1 MYNDSGLFITGNFIV
16 FLRMTTPLRRRTC
29 GDLINSRLKNGIFD
43 YFIDAKVLNVYSGSL
58 TTYLS
63 EYSLFLE

>member
-16 FLRMTTPLRRRTC
+16 FLRMTTPLPAYMVILSIQ
-29 GDLINSRLKNGIFD
+29 DLRGTYLTLV
-43 YFIDAKVLNVYSGSL
+43 IDAKVLNVYSGSL

-63 EYSLFLE
+63 KYSLFLE